1 VVSEKV
7 AQAIDILNEKN
18 VDLWLTF
25 VRESDSTPDPSLDLI
40 LGAHCTWQSAFL
52 ISRSGKTVAIVGNL
66 DAAAIRD
73 TGAFQTVIPYKASI
87 KQDLI
92 NAIEDIRPSTIALN
106 YSTDDVMADGLSH
119 GMYLILTQYLQETP
133 YRDRL
138 ISSAEI
144 LSALRGRKSAT
155 ELKYMR
161 QAIDLT
167 LTIFD
172 QVTKTVKSGMTEQDV
187 AQLMLK
193 CVSKAGVELS
203 WDPSTCPSVFTGPD
217 TAGAHYGPT
226 GRKIEPGHI
235 MNIDF
240 GVKVN
245 GYCSDLQ
252 RTWYFLQRHETE
264 PPAPV
269 IKAFNTV
276 RDAIREA
283 AKTLQPGV
291 EGWRVDDVARQYIL
305 AQDFDEYPHA
315 LGHQVGRAAHD
326 GAGLLCPIWERYGNL
341 PYLRVEAGQ
350 VYTLEPRVTCEGYG
364 VATIE
369 EEVVVTSDGCKFLST
384 PQEELI
390 VIR

>member
-1 VVSEKV
+1 MVEEKV
-7 AQAIDILNEKN
+7 AQAIDILKEKDI
-18 VDLWLTF
+18 DLWLTF
-25 VRESDSTPDPSLDLI
+25 VRESHSTPDPSIDLI

-52 ISRSGKTVAIVGNL
+52 IAKSGRTIAIVGNL
-66 DAAAIRD
+66 DAAAIKD
-73 TGAFQTVIPYKASI
+73 TKAFQTVIPYKASI
-87 KQDLI
+87 KDNLM
-92 NAIEDIRPSTIALN
+92 NAIHSIDPAKIAIN

-119 GMYLILTQYLQETP
+119 GMYLILTQYLKNTP
-133 YRDRL
+133 YINRL
-138 ISSAEI
+138 ISSSEI
-144 LSALRGRKSAT
+144 MSALRGRKSKT
-155 ELKYMR
+155 EISYMQ
-161 QAIDLT
+161 QAIELT
-167 LTIFD
+167 LSIFD
-172 QVTKTVKSGMTEQDV
+172 KVTAMVKPGMTEQDV
-187 AQLMLK
+187 ASFMLNR
-193 CVSKAGVELS
+193 VADAGVELS

-226 GRKIEPGHI
+226 GRTIEPGHI

-252 RTWYFLQRHETE
+252 RTWYFMKKGETE

-276 RDAIREA
+276 RDAIKES
-283 AKTLQPGV
+283 AKALRPGV
-291 EGWRVDDVARQYIL
+291 EGWRIDDVARQYIIS
-305 AQDFDEYPHA
+305 QGFDEYPHA

-341 PYLRVEAGQ
+341 PYLKIEEGQ

-369 EEVVVTSDGCKFLST
+369 EEVVVTADGCEFISS
-384 PQEELI
+384 PQEELF
-390 VIR
+390 VIK

>member
-1 VVSEKV
+1 MVSEKV

-92 NAIEDIRPSTIALN
+92 NTIEDIRPSTIALN

-133 YRDRL
+133 YRDRH

-144 LSALRGRKSAT
+144 LSALRGRKSTT
-155 ELKYMR
+155 ELKYMG

-291 EGWRVDDVARQYIL
+291 EGWRVDDVARQFIL
-305 AQDFDEYPHA
+305 AQGFDEYPHA